1 MDPSALRY
9 DPEGKHYAR
18 RGGRRRGA
26 RQPPGSWH
34 EDGER
39 AMLHGLINRLRE
51 LTGIYGT
58 GFERASVVGL
68 LLPIAFVVL
77 VGGLGALLVWL
88 S

>member
-1 MDPSALRY
+1 
-9 DPEGKHYAR
+9 
-18 RGGRRRGA
+18 
-26 RQPPGSWH
+26 
-34 EDGER
+34 
-39 AMLHGLINRLRE
+39 MLHGLINRLRE
-51 LTGIYGT
+51 VTGIYGT